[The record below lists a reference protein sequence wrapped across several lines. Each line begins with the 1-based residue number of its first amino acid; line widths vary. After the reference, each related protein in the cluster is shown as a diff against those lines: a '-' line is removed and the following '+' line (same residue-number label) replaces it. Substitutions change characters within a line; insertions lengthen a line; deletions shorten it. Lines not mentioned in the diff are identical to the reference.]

1 MIFLIDAMWFKSR
14 PSLSGVALDL
24 ACVPHGLSLGL
35 KVACGICLHLGATW
49 HMCRPK

>member
-1 MIFLIDAMWFKSR
+1 MIFLIDAMCFKSR

-24 ACVPHGLSLGL
+24 TCVSHGLNLGL
-35 KVACGICLHLGATW
+35 KVAHGICLHLGAAW

>member
-1 MIFLIDAMWFKSR
+1 MIFLIYAMWLKSR

-24 ACVPHGLSLGL
+24 TCVSHGLNLSL
-35 KVACGICLHLGATW
+35 KMAHGICLHLSATW